1 MFFRALF
8 SVPILI
14 FFLVSPAFAQG
25 AIETVNITAKIRTYI
40 LDAPRPEGVFI
51 QRFEQGATKTA
62 YGRDDS
68 GEWLRVMD
76 GWAVAAVMETDGDL
90 TRLAD
95 MSRSVNFSISDGAW
109 IYAGPSTKWFERVTE
124 LQKGS
129 RGFAIGR
136 NDSGSWL
143 RVPGGWLEME
153 QIAKAGDTRAL
164 AVVQSDLIIVAA
176 TTRTFILAAPDIGAE
191 FVDVFD
197 AGAEALATEQ
207 SADGMWVKIDRGWV
221 SRDAVSMSGSFATAT
236 PLPTATPTVTPTRVP
251 TATPTATPPAPT
263 ATSAP
268 TSTEPPPPAVEM
280 PKGQAIHVVSVGETL
295 NRIALRYG
303 VSVQAIL
310 DSNSL
315 ENANRLIVG
324 QELLIIT
331 ATQSAVADEVLATKA
346 EAEPAPS
353 DDATPEAEV
362 EANAES

>member
-8 SVPILI
+8 SLPILI
-14 FFLVSPAFAQG
+14 FYLVSPAFAQG
-25 AIETVNITAKIRTYI
+25 AIKTVNITAKIRTYI

-90 TRLAD
+90 TQLAD

-197 AGAEALATEQ
+197 AGAEALATKQ

-236 PLPTATPTVTPTRVP
+236 PPPTATPTVTPTATATRRP
-251 TATPTATPPAPT
+251 TATPRPYRFRIEAKNTTYLRVDPRDNARIVETVIPGRQYLVIGRNRSGTWLQLKLRSGWLRA
-263 ATSAP
+263 ARTSGW
-268 TSTEPPPPAVEM
+268 TEDDIM
-280 PKGQAIHVVSVGETL
+280 
-295 NRIALRYG
+295 
-303 VSVQAIL
+303 
-310 DSNSL
+310 
-315 ENANRLIVG
+315 RLPV
-324 QELLIIT
+324 T
-331 ATQSAVADEVLATKA
+331 T
-346 EAEPAPS
+346 
-353 DDATPEAEV
+353 
-362 EANAES
+362 

>member
-90 TRLAD
+90 TQLAD

-164 AVVQSDLIIVAA
+164 PVVQFDLIIVAA

-236 PLPTATPTVTPTRVP
+236 PVPSATPTVTPTRDP
-251 TATPTATPPAPT
+251 TATPTATPVRGLRVVATIDRTVWSRPT
-263 ATSAP
+263 IQSQRRGR
-268 TSTEPPPPAVEM
+268 M
-280 PKGQAIHVVSVGETL
+280 VSGE
-295 NRIALRYG
+295 
-303 VSVQAIL
+303 
-310 DSNSL
+310 
-315 ENANRLIVG
+315 
-324 QELLIIT
+324 
-331 ATQSAVADEVLATKA
+331 SAVA
-346 EAEPAPS
+346 
-353 DDATPEAEV
+353 V
-362 EANAES
+362 ERNRTGNWLQIDQGWIYVGSSRTSRYVKVYGDIWNLPVTS

>member
-8 SVPILI
+8 SLPMLI

-25 AIETVNITAKIRTYI
+25 AIETVNITAEIRTYI

-236 PLPTATPTVTPTRVP
+236 PVPSATPTVTPTAKPTRIP
-251 TATPTATPPAPT
+251 TATPRPSGIRIVSIFDLAVWSQPT
-263 ATSAP
+263 TRSQQVRTFGRGESAFAL
-268 TSTEPPPPAVEM
+268 SRKVSGSGSRLWLRIDDGWVVASSGSVWYVETD
-280 PKGQAIHVVSVGETL
+280 GSIS
-295 NRIALRYG
+295 
-303 VSVQAIL
+303 
-310 DSNSL
+310 
-315 ENANRLIVG
+315 
-324 QELLIIT
+324 ELPI
-331 ATQSAVADEVLATKA
+331 S
-346 EAEPAPS
+346 S
-353 DDATPEAEV
+353 
-362 EANAES
+362 